1 MHTTSAERVIGFAL
15 PSVYCQYAMYDLHS
29 VFHKNRKPVDEIKIQ
44 ASKQSEP
51 VREVMVNQR
60 IEVRMLVHPSTEYDM
75 VRCNTNNREQTN
87 SIKEDIQAIVC
98 TSG

>member
-44 ASKQSEP
+44 AVEGIPSILTMTICMLNYYYACCYVCSL
-51 VREVMVNQR
+51 RESLTVVDRGFSYM
-60 IEVRMLVHPSTEYDM
+60 
-75 VRCNTNNREQTN
+75 
-87 SIKEDIQAIVC
+87 
-98 TSG
+98 